1 MEISR
6 QVDIGRNQEPEDSE
20 EEEEEDDD
28 MSDEEYEELV
38 RTSAAETRKELTIS
52 CNQEIDEGD
61 QAILDSYMP
70 QGQLDTGE
78 SLGDLIMRKIAAQ
91 EEGKDQPIGKI
102 LRNLDG

>member
-1 MEISR
+1 
-6 QVDIGRNQEPEDSE
+6 
-20 EEEEEDDD
+20 

-38 RTSAAETRKELTIS
+38 RFAVVRGAQRAHIE

-70 QGQLDTGE
+70 QGQLEMGE

-91 EEGKDQPIGKI
+91 EAGKDQPIRNSQFAI
-102 LRNLDG
+102 HYRQRNLI